1 MRYTERGWTNNGSQ
15 EEGQEESSQEES
27 HQKEVVFILESLE
40 WDRRGHEGPRRIL
53 PAAVPLRRDFRM
65 SHYLREL
72 PA

>member
-40 WDRRGHEGPRRIL
+40 WDRRGHNAPGVFFPV
-53 PAAVPLRRDFRM
+53 AVPLRRDFRR
-65 SHYLREL
+65 SHYQREF